1 MLLNRFNAWALKLS
15 EYLWPVLALP
25 PIMPRPPPP
34 NPPPPNPPPPCPPP
48 PPGPPPI
55 PPPGGPPP
63 PGPPPLPEPPSDSS
77 LGPMPK
83 ARLIRRFTATA
94 AGPLAIF
101 PGMIVSPG
109 WGIVLKQ
116 PEAVCTYC
124 VEDAVQLDAETID
137 GRLLKK
143 LSPDKSLGVTRSE

>member
-15 EYLWPVLALP
+15 EYLWPVFALP

-55 PPPGGPPP
+55 PPPGPPP
-63 PGPPPLPEPPSDSS
+63 PGPPPLPQPPSDSS
-77 LGPMPK
+77 FGPMPK
-83 ARLIRRFTATA
+83 ARLIRRFTAIA
-94 AGPLAIF
+94 AGPLPIF
-101 PGMIVSPG
+101 PGMIVSPA

-116 PEAVCTYC
+116 PEEVCTYC
-124 VEDAVQLDAETID
+124 VEDPVQLEAETIE
-137 GRLLKK
+137 GRSLKK
-143 LSPDKSLGVTRSE
+143 LSPVKSFGETKL

>member
-15 EYLWPVLALP
+15 EYLGPVWPVP
-25 PIMPRPPPP
+25 PIRPPPP
-34 NPPPPNPPPPCPPP
+34 PQNPPPPTPPPPCPPP
-48 PPGPPPI
+48 PPAPPPI
-55 PPPGGPPP
+55 PPPGAPPP

-94 AGPLAIF
+94 DGPLPIF

-124 VEDAVQLDAETID
+124 VEDAVQLEAETIE
-137 GRLLKK
+137 GRVLKK
-143 LSPDKSLGVTRSE
+143 LSPDKSLEVTKL